1 MAEEAGSVEWNKA
14 QSSGLRAGNNNKMPT
29 IEISKRDLEEMC
41 GKKFSE
47 QELSLLL
54 ECVKGEVESVE
65 GDVVKI
71 DMKDVNRPDL
81 WSTSGIAREL
91 KGELGKETGL
101 PKISAENSNYEVKV
115 DPALEGIRPLTVCA
129 VVRGLKLTK
138 EGIEQ
143 IIALQEKLSENYGRG
158 RREAAIGVYDADMI
172 KWPLNYRAA
181 DPDKTKFTP
190 LEGSKPLTLRQILQQ
205 HEKGKKYGKLLEE
218 QKQYPIFIDY
228 AGEILSM
235 PPIINSDASGKVTER
250 TRNVFI
256 EVSGNSFR
264 FITPC
269 LLVIVAELA
278 DRGGQI
284 EAVQVQYKNKKM
296 TTPDFK
302 PGKIE
307 LEVEECNKLLGLAL
321 NAQELKAMLEK
332 RRHSVEIKYSKLLV
346 EFPAYRQDIMH
357 ARDIIEDVAISYGYN
372 KFKPQE
378 PRIAT
383 TGARNPHAEKEE
395 KIANLLVGL
404 GMQEIATLTLTS
416 KEEQFRKM
424 MLKEQPVAELENPVS
439 LTHSILRRSIIPEL
453 LSFLEKNKKARYA
466 QKVFELGTCIEV
478 RGKKASDER
487 KLAVTISHPTASY
500 TEARQ
505 VLDYL
510 LKSFGVKYEIK
521 EKESPS
527 FIEGRGASIL
537 IGGSGLGARSTELR
551 ALSAGLGAGKEV
563 AIIGEVHPQILQNFG
578 IEMPTSVFELNL
590 NDLFL

>member
-1 MAEEAGSVEWNKA
+1 
-14 QSSGLRAGNNNKMPT
+14 MPT
-29 IEISKRDLEEMC
+29 IEISKRDLEELC
-41 GKKFSE
+41 GKKLGE

-54 ECVKGEVESVE
+54 ECVKGEVESID

-71 DMKDVNRPDL
+71 DIKDVNRPDL

-91 KGELGKETGL
+91 RGEIGKETGL
-101 PKISAENSNYEVKV
+101 PKISVKNSGYEVKV

-129 VVRGLKLTK
+129 VVKNLRLTK
-138 EGIEQ
+138 AAIEQ

-181 DPDKTKFTP
+181 DPDKTRFTP
-190 LEGSKPLTLRQILQQ
+190 LEGNKPLSLRQILQQ
-205 HEKGKKYGKLLEE
+205 HEKGRKYGKLLEG
-218 QKQYPIFIDY
+218 QKQFPIFIDS

-256 EVSGNSFR
+256 EVSGHSFR
-264 FITPC
+264 FIVPC
-269 LLVIVAELA
+269 LLVLVAELA
-278 DRGGQI
+278 DRGGQV
-284 EAVQVQYKNKKM
+284 EALQVQYKNRKM

-302 PGKIE
+302 PGRIE

-321 NAQELKAMLEK
+321 SAQELKAALEK
-332 RRHSVEIKYSKLLV
+332 RRHSVEVKHSKLLV
-346 EFPAYRQDIMH
+346 EHAAYRQDIMH

-372 KFKPQE
+372 KFKPQA
-378 PRIAT
+378 PRLAT
-383 TGARNPHAEKEE
+383 LGERSSGAEKEE

-404 GMQEIATLTLTS
+404 GMQEIATLTLTN
-416 KEEQFRKM
+416 KEEQLKKM

-439 LTHSILRRSIIPEL
+439 LLHNILRRSIIPGL

-466 QKVFELGTCIEV
+466 QKVFEIGTCIEV
-478 RGKKASDER
+478 QGKKASDER
-487 KLAVTISHPTASY
+487 KLAVTISHPSASY

-510 LKSFGVKYEIK
+510 LKSFGLKYEIK
-521 EKESPS
+521 EKENSS
-527 FIEGRGASIL
+527 FIEGRAASVV
-537 IGGSGLGARSTELR
+537 IGGREMA
-551 ALSAGLGAGKEV
+551 V
-563 AIIGEVHPQILQNFG
+563 IGEVHPQVLRNFG
-578 IEMPTSVFELNL
+578 LEMPTSALELSL
-590 NDLFL
+590 NYLFSPER